1 MIALQ
6 CSVWAPR
13 VGFFALGRGQM
24 WLGGTP
30 TCTRMY
36 TSLLPPLPALACGD
50 NTSRPHMHT
59 HAPPP
64 SAPTDAAH
72 CSPRRAEAGVPHSC
86 HCRCPCARRCPHLR
100 PYPPGPTLSLSL
112 PLPLLAAQFR
122 RRCGTGEPSPGADV
136 GAALS
141 ASVAKC
147 AGRTEELGCEAPLHS
162 AAANALSIAQPAQPD
177 CEACVSDTY
186 CTTRPTHVGEAS
198 AKAGD
203 AEREG
208 IKRERAKWERPRP
221 KRETLSGRGCGACV
235 ALWNVLRNQPLPYL
249 LRGAEQR

>member
-122 RRCGTGEPSPGADV
+122 RRCGSSSERIGGKVRRSDR
-136 GAALS
+136 
-141 ASVAKC
+141 
-147 AGRTEELGCEAPLHS
+147 RT
-162 AAANALSIAQPAQPD
+162 
-177 CEACVSDTY
+177 
-186 CTTRPTHVGEAS
+186 R
-198 AKAGD
+198 
-203 AEREG
+203 
-208 IKRERAKWERPRP
+208 
-221 KRETLSGRGCGACV
+221 
-235 ALWNVLRNQPLPYL
+235 
-249 LRGAEQR
+249 LRGAAPFGRRKCFVDRPASPARLRGMRL